1 MADAA
6 DSTDAIL
13 QQQIAYYQARAG
25 EYDEWFLR
33 QGRYDHGPALNE
45 QWFAEVE
52 EVVRALEAFGPRG
65 RVLELACGTG
75 LWTERLAR
83 YTDTLTALDSS
94 SAVLALNRARVND
107 PRVRYIETDL
117 FSWQPDGE
125 YDTVFFSFWL
135 SHVPPER
142 FAPFWEMVRASLTP
156 DGRVFLI
163 DSLFEQTSTAR
174 DHQLN
179 GPEATTVTRSLNDGQ
194 QYEIVK
200 VFYTPE
206 TLTAKLAPL
215 GWQMDMH
222 ATEHYFL
229 YGSGEPMR

>member
-1 MADAA
+1 MALYGWFTYSVIEMYCLLCDEKGRREMADAA

-75 LWTERLAR
+75 LWTERLA
-83 YTDTLTALDSS
+83 
-94 SAVLALNRARVND
+94 
-107 PRVRYIETDL
+107 RYIETDL